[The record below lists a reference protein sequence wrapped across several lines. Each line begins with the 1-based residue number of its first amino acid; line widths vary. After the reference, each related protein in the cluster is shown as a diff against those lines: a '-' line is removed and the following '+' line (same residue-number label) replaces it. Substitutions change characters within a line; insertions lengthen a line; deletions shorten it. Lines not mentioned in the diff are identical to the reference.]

1 MLNKL
6 KPDTI
11 KKINEQKLPFKQMEN
26 IDNYTR
32 ACKGLGIPDME
43 CFATVD
49 LFEEKDFN
57 LVRMCVVLQQMFFIA
72 WL

>member
-26 IDNYTR
+26 IENYSR
-32 ACKGLGIPDME
+32 ACKGLGRTHTHTKED
-43 CFATVD
+43 
-49 LFEEKDFN
+49 N
-57 LVRMCVVLQQMFFIA
+57 LIWHL
-72 WL
+72 